1 MTPELVLLDRDGTLN
16 APPGA
21 GRYVVLAQEARLL
34 PGAGEAVRLLNSA
47 RIPVVVVTNQR
58 GLATGKLTGE
68 QLDAVHDAL
77 TEQLAACGA
86 EVAGWYVCPHDIGTC
101 DCRKPLPGLLR
112 QVLADRPGTAPE
124 RCLIIGDAESDMLAG
139 AALRVPGILLAANA
153 AIATVAVAVRPSL
166 LDAVERLLRADRGHV
181 RTANPQANSHPGAD
195 C

>member
-16 APPGA
+16 APAGA
-21 GRYVVLAQEARLL
+21 GRYVVLPDEVRLL
-34 PGAGEAVRLLNSA
+34 PGAGEAMRLLNSA

-68 QLDAVHDAL
+68 QLEAVHDAL
-77 TEQLAACGA
+77 TEQLAACGGA
-86 EVAGWYVCPHDIGTC
+86 VAGWYVCPHDIGMC

-112 QVLADRPGTAPE
+112 QALADRPATAPD

-139 AALRVPGILLAANA
+139 AALGMPGILLAANPA
-153 AIATVAVAVRPSL
+153 VATVAAAVRPSL
-166 LDAVERLLRADRGHV
+166 LDAVGDFLQVDPGHA
-181 RTANPQANSHPGAD
+181 RPANPQAISHHAAD